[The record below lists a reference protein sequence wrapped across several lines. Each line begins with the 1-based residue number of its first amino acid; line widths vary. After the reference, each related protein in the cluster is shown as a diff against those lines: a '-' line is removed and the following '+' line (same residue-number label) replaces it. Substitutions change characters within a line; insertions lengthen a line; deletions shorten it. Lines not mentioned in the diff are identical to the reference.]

1 MTEADDLIYGSER
14 TRIQKADLLTSMA
27 ILSGLVSENPP
38 VQFTNGRKDMMIE
51 SAAYDIIKQDGIEEG
66 MILDA
71 REMLIEVIQT
81 RFSTVPDE
89 VAEMVAKISDRT
101 ALKSLHRQAISCE
114 DLHTLRDKL
123 SAIAQS

>member
-66 MILDA
+66 MILEA

-101 ALKSLHRQAISCE
+101 ALKSLLRQAISCE